1 MVRFSCSKSEAI
13 KALWKHGKAV
23 GLGLLQS
30 HVGPT
35 DDQIA
40 TVVARGKADY
50 LNGKPMK
57 INLDNWPEIHPGGY
71 DRENGLG
78 AMQDVSDSVSRG
90 DATDLAGGETKELNA
105 SERAQVIR
113 EANASLQVT
122 SFCGH
127 TWNVTSRR
135 GSTWN
140 VEVTVEDLDMVTY
153 FDELDEQHQHVVS
166 INSSSISALEGDAD
180 ACAAS
185 SCEPAGDTSA
195 AGPRAPPHPAQ
206 GACGRSS
213 AGAF

>member
-13 KALWKHGKAV
+13 KALWENGTAI
-23 GLGLLQS
+23 GLGRLHS
-30 HVGPT
+30 HVSPT
-35 DDQIA
+35 DEEIA
-40 TVVARGKADY
+40 TVVAKGYADY

-57 INLDNWPEIHPGGY
+57 INLNNWPEIHPGGY
-71 DRENGLG
+71 DRDNGLG
-78 AMQDVSDSVSRG
+78 AMQRVSDSVSRG
-90 DATDLAGGETKELNA
+90 DAADLARGETKELNA

-122 SFCGH
+122 S
-127 TWNVTSRR
+127 
-135 GSTWN
+135 
-140 VEVTVEDLDMVTY
+140 
-153 FDELDEQHQHVVS
+153 
-166 INSSSISALEGDAD
+166 SISAPEGDAD
-180 ACAAS
+180 ARAAS